1 MDLIKEKWQEIL
13 DTVRV
18 ELEMTQVSF
27 AAWLEPLTLYSLEN
41 NVLNISLSEDQN
53 IQHMEVIKQKYA
65 YVIKVAIKAK
75 TGINCDLNFMLYE
88 ETKLNSVNSN

>member
-27 AAWLEPLTLYSLEN
+27 AAWLEPLTLYSL
-41 NVLNISLSEDQN
+41 
-53 IQHMEVIKQKYA
+53 
-65 YVIKVAIKAK
+65 
-75 TGINCDLNFMLYE
+75 
-88 ETKLNSVNSN
+88 